1 MLNVCC
7 KSVKHNLLVPEG
19 STLKYWLKAEPWAF
33 YPAVLEK
40 SSLGQS
46 PNKCICTGLYH
57 QIASNW
63 MFYAQ
68 STRTVTSGQIK
79 SQENVLYIER
89 MLCISFFKQNSTKRS
104 SPQLAFDCRF
114 QQEQRIIILFD
125 YYSAA
130 AWNLACGIDS
140 LPLLL
145 PDGQEIGIP
154 VRAPAAEEEG
164 RRWSR
169 PSQPR
174 GGGAS
179 LLLSV
184 VVSDP
189 FGRGPS
195 LPPAFHSIW
204 NCRNSSPKQACVG
217 LLQQSQVLGCWLAVP
232 EAKIPVLGFKNK

>member
-1 MLNVCC
+1 MHLHRSLSSNC
-7 KSVKHNLLVPEG
+7 KQLD
-19 STLKYWLKAEPWAF
+19 
-33 YPAVLEK
+33 VLRPVNQD
-40 SSLGQS
+40 GYIRA
-46 PNKCICTGLYH
+46 N
-57 QIASNW
+57 QIARECTVYRINAVFLFS
-63 MFYAQ
+63 
-68 STRTVTSGQIK
+68 SRTALSIAV
-79 SQENVLYIER
+79 
-89 MLCISFFKQNSTKRS
+89 
-104 SPQLAFDCRF
+104 PLAFDCRF

-130 AWNLACGIDS
+130 VWNLACGIDS

-164 RRWSR
+164 RRRSR

-217 LLQQSQVLGCWLAVP
+217 LLQQSQVLGCWLP
-232 EAKIPVLGFKNK
+232 EAKIPVPGFKNK